1 MCGRYVI
8 EPADSREIA
17 EIIAKVSGVKTG
29 EIYPTNKVPIMI
41 EMGEEITPVSAVW
54 GFPKFGNKSGSIINA
69 RSETALDK
77 SMFRKSILERR
88 CAFPTTGFYEWG
100 AGQAGKKQKY
110 EFHLAGQNEMYLAGI
125 WNDFAGE
132 RRCVIL
138 TTHANESMSEI
149 HERMPLV
156 LKKQE
161 VEEWVKNAE
170 QSVEMLH
177 ELPPSLI
184 YQSVKLVSG

>member
-17 EIIAKVSGVKTG
+17 EIVAKVSGVKTG

-41 EMGEEITPVSAVW
+41 EMGEEIVPVSAVW
-54 GFPKFGNKSGSIINA
+54 GFPKFGRKGGSIINA

-88 CAFPTTGFYEWG
+88 CAVPTTGFYEWG
-100 AGQAGKKQKY
+100 AGQEGKKQKY
-110 EFHLAGQNEMYLAGI
+110 KFRLPEQNEMYLAGI

-132 RRCVIL
+132 HRCVIL
-138 TTHANESMSEI
+138 TTQANKSMSEI
-149 HERMPLV
+149 HDRMPLI

-161 VEEWVKNAE
+161 VEYWVKNGE
-170 QSVEMLH
+170 RSEDMLH
-177 ELPPSLI
+177 KVPPSLLHEVI
-184 YQSVKLVSG
+184 DK